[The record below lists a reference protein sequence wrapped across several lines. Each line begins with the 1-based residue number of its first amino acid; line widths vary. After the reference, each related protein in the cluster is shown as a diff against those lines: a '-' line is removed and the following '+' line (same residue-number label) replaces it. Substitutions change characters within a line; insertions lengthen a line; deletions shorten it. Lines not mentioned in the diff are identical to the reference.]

1 MKNWFSVKT
10 GMFLSSPYIVLNEFS
25 GYARNFQTEYALLP
39 LEEKKKVKNTLSNVL
54 VEPNQYKVVKN
65 FKAGSIAIANA
76 RSNAIKAIENTCTIT
91 KKSMSE
97 KSGDKNK
104 VVSNEIASRQ
114 SSNNKLDNTVYILS
128 EALSSVDEAVI
139 RGSVIKAYD
148 LKEKILFLVL
158 MKTAIL

>member
-1 MKNWFSVKT
+1 M
-10 GMFLSSPYIVLNEFS
+10 
-25 GYARNFQTEYALLP
+25 
-39 LEEKKKVKNTLSNVL
+39 KNTLLNVL

-76 RSNAIKAIENTCTIT
+76 RSNTIKAIENTCTIT

-104 VVSNEIASRQ
+104 VVSNEIASIQ
-114 SSNNKLDNTVYILS
+114 SSNNKLYNTVYILT
-128 EALSSVDEAVI
+128 EALSSIYESAI

-148 LKEKILFLVL
+148 LIEKMLFLVL
-158 MKTAIL
+158 IKATIL